1 MLYNTLRFGEVEV
14 KEEQIIT
21 FPWGLPGFIEQKKY
35 LPIQYQ
41 EDGSL
46 AFLQSLDMPE
56 LAFIIADPFKY
67 VVNYEV
73 NIPEDELNNL
83 QITKDEEVL
92 VYTILTV
99 QPGGSEITANLMA
112 PVVINTKKRIGKQII
127 LLNSSYDSR
136 YPLTSGQAAAK

>member
-21 FPWGLPGFIEQKKY
+21 FPWGLPGFQEQKKY
-35 LPIQYQ
+35 IPIEYQ
-41 EDGSL
+41 KDGSV

-67 VVNYEV
+67 VANYEV
-73 NIPEDELNNL
+73 DIPEDELRNL
-83 QITKDEEVL
+83 QITKGEEAI

-99 QPGGSEITANLMA
+99 QSCGAEITANLMA
-112 PVVINTKKRIGKQII
+112 PVVINAEKRIGKQII
-127 LLNSSYDSR
+127 LHNSSYDSR
-136 YPLTSGQAAAK
+136 YPLTLGQAAAK